1 MPCAPT
7 EVPSQRRLRGV
18 IADSTPRVRL
28 VYPVASMPPLK
39 QTPPDGYVP
48 MSVAVERIG
57 KSARTLVRWIEAG
70 DLEGEQIAR
79 PQGTIWYVK
88 LPPEY
93 TAEAAD
99 DAARDGVAESDQES
113 APPGNDLAV
122 AALDAALRRAE
133 ERIAALDERNER
145 QAAYVVEQAQ
155 RIGRLEA
162 ERNAAE
168 ARAAQLAEDL
178 AAAQRPWWRRLL
190 G

>member
-1 MPCAPT
+1 
-7 EVPSQRRLRGV
+7 
-18 IADSTPRVRL
+18 
-28 VYPVASMPPLK
+28 
-39 QTPPDGYVP
+39 

-57 KSARTLVRWIEAG
+57 KSSRTLVRWIEAG

-113 APPGNDLAV
+113 EPPGNDLAV

-133 ERIAALDERNER
+133 ERAAALDERNER
-145 QAAYVVEQAQ
+145 QAAIVVEQAQ

-162 ERNAAE
+162 ERAAAE
-168 ARAAQLAEDL
+168 ARAAQLAADL
-178 AAAQRPWWRRLL
+178 AAVQERAERPWWRKLWDT
-190 G
+190 